1 MITKISKLIIS
12 ETRMAKY
19 LLLFYFICLIQINLT
34 AQDSVTIGSYR
45 KLESKILSGEILYI
59 EHLPE
64 DYGNSGKE
72 YPVVFIMNGQDI
84 SAFANAVSTIE
95 NLSTERI
102 PDIILI
108 GISNT
113 GVAQNTWACPDD
125 SGKVVGA
132 ANFYNFLEKELL
144 PEIKKNY
151 RTNNYKIL
159 MGQSNSGLFVLH
171 CFFTNPDL
179 FNAYIVASPMF
190 GWCPDYFLNQ
200 TKTFL
205 DYNKTINQK
214 LYISYG
220 DLDYVEVLNFIQA
233 FKDILIKQSPK
244 GFSWQLNL
252 IENCGHVPQATL
264 NNALLFFLSGYTMTA
279 ERKKYSVPEIKSYFE
294 NLSREYGFTVHPK
307 GGILFD
313 IAYDLRNGKQYDKA
327 IELLNYLIVLYPNS
341 SMYYYA
347 LGSTHYQNGDIESA
361 KENLKESLRIDPK
374 FVRSVQLLSKIN
386 KNN

>member
-1 MITKISKLIIS
+1 MKKSM
-12 ETRMAKY
+12 R
-19 LLLFYFICLIQINLT
+19 LFYLICLIHINLT

-45 KLESKILSGEILYI
+45 KLESKILGGEISYI

-72 YPVVFIMNGQDI
+72 YPVVLIMNGQDI
-84 SAFANAVSTIE
+84 STFANAVSTIE

-102 PDIILI
+102 PDMILI

-113 GVAQNTWACPDD
+113 GVAQNTWACPND

-132 ANFYNFLEKELL
+132 ANFYNFLDKELL

-159 MGQSNSGLFVLH
+159 MGQSNSGLFALH
-171 CFFTNPDL
+171 SFFNNPD
-179 FNAYIVASPMF
+179 FFDAYIVASPML

-200 TKTFL
+200 TKTFF
-205 DYNKTINQK
+205 DSNKTLNQK
-214 LYISYG
+214 LYITYG
-220 DLDYVEVLNFIQA
+220 DLDYVEVLSHIQA

-244 GFSWQLNL
+244 GFSWQLDL

-264 NNALLFFLSGYTMTA
+264 NNALLFFFSGCTMTA
-279 ERKKYSVPEIKSYFE
+279 ERKNYSVPEIKSYFE
-294 NLSREYGFTVHPK
+294 NLSKGHGFTIHPK

-313 IAYDLRNGKQYDKA
+313 MAYDMKSGKQYDRA
-327 IELLNYLIVLYPNS
+327 IELLNYLVSLYPNS
-341 SMYYYA
+341 AMYYYA
-347 LGSTHYQNGDIESA
+347 LGSTHYQKGDIKSA
-361 KENLKESLRIDPK
+361 KESLKESLRIDPNL
-374 FVRSVQLLSKIN
+374 VRSEQLLSKIN
-386 KNN
+386 ENN